1 MTAQIAFERHPV
13 TLDWHAPFI
22 SPVTDYSGETTPAT
36 YFRRDIY
43 LERVP
48 HQAVLRV
55 TAVGVVE
62 PWLNGERVG
71 DEVLAP
77 GWTSYRNRLIASS
90 HDITAVLRVGANTIG
105 AVVADGWA
113 LGRLGWENKTNH
125 FADRRALSVQLEL
138 TDADGSTEVLSDDSW
153 ATSTGGTLAASIY
166 DGEHF
171 DARLEPVGWAAPGF
185 DADAWTPAEITEW
198 PAEVQAPMSEPI
210 RRIEELAPAAVI
222 RTPAGSTVLDF
233 GQEISGWVRL
243 RGLIPDGTVVTLRHA
258 EWMTDGEVD
267 FETIRTAKA
276 TDVYIGNGA
285 IDQQWEPRF
294 TFHGFRY
301 VQVDGWVGAINDD
314 TFRAVV
320 VHTDM
325 RRTGWLTTSNPL
337 LNRLH
342 ENVVWSMRDNFVG
355 VPTDCP
361 QRDERLGWTGDIN
374 AFAPTAAFLHDV
386 RGVLGSW
393 LQDLAVEQQVKGFV
407 PWVVPD
413 VLSSASSPTALW
425 SDVAVSLPWTLYQQ
439 YGDQKILG
447 RAYSSMTTFVR
458 TVAER
463 LDDHGVWSTG
473 FQYGDWLD
481 PDAPDDNPAGGKT
494 DRHLVATA
502 YFAKVTREMADTA
515 AVLGRR
521 EDEDEFRNLAQRVR
535 HGFRRE
541 YTTQAGRVTS
551 ETATAYALAIVFDL
565 LDDEQRQHA
574 GDRLASVVAKS
585 GYTISTG
592 FAGTPLVT
600 DALSSTGHSDHAYLL
615 LMQERCPS
623 FLYPVTMGA
632 TTIWERWDSIR
643 PDGTINPSGMTS
655 LNHYA
660 LGAVADWMHRTIGG
674 LTATAPGYRRMRIAP
689 VPGGGLTS
697 ASLQHDTVSGRVEV
711 EWEIGDGQGHVVVTV
726 PDGTTAEVV
735 LPLDAEHRIEQVS
748 GGTHEWSYPLDTTG
762 ETEPFTMDTPL
773 SQLGADAAVWSAL
786 TDVFAKHLPGVPIDA
801 TAPEAAGISLNAML
815 GYIPGEIDG
824 LRADLEQ
831 TIAASMK
838 GSSAKEAVSA

>member
-1 MTAQIAFERHPV
+1 MTDPTTERLHV

-22 SPVTDYSGETTPAT
+22 TPANAYAGETTPAS
-36 YFRRDIY
+36 YFRRDFR
-43 LERVP
+43 LDRTPER
-48 HQAVLRV
+48 AVLRI
-55 TAVGVVE
+55 TAVGIVE
-62 PWLNGERVG
+62 PWLNGRPVG

-90 HDITAVLRVGANTIG
+90 HDVTTLLSAGENTIG

-113 LGRLGWENKTNH
+113 LGRLGWEDKTNH
-125 FADRRALSVQLEL
+125 FAERRALSVQLEISYS
-138 TDADGSTEVLSDDSW
+138 DGVTEVLSDESW
-153 ATSTGGTLAASIY
+153 TTGTGGTLAASIY

-171 DARLEPVGWAAPGF
+171 DARLEPAGWASPGF
-185 DADAWTPAEITEW
+185 DAAAWTGAETTTW
-198 PAEVQAPMSEPI
+198 PAQVQHPISEPI
-210 RRIEELAPAAVI
+210 RRIEELAPIAVL
-222 RTPAGSTVLDF
+222 RTPSGKTVLDF

-243 RGLIPDGTVVTLRHA
+243 RGTVPEGTEVTLRHA

-267 FETIRTAKA
+267 LETIRTAKA
-276 TDVYIGNGA
+276 TDVYIGDGTA
-285 IDQQWEPRF
+285 DQEWEPRF

-301 VQVDGWVGAINDD
+301 VQVDGWTATDVADA
-314 TFRAVV
+314 FRAVV

-393 LQDLAVEQQVKGFV
+393 LADLAVEQEVKGFV

-439 YGDQKILG
+439 YGEAAILE
-447 RAYSSMTTFVR
+447 RAYPSMTAFVR
-458 TVAER
+458 SVADR
-463 LDDHGVWSTG
+463 LDEHGVWSTG

-515 AVLGRR
+515 AVLERS
-521 EDEDEFRNLAQRVR
+521 EDEAEFRALAERVR
-535 HGFRRE
+535 DGFRRE
-541 YTTQAGRVTS
+541 YTSAAGRVTNES
-551 ETATAYALAIVFDL
+551 ATAYALAIVFDL
-565 LDDEQRQHA
+565 LDPDQRQHA
-574 GDRLASVVAKS
+574 GDRLADVVAKA

-600 DALSSTGHSDHAYLL
+600 DALSSTGHTDHAYLL

-632 TTIWERWDSIR
+632 TTIWERWDSVR

-674 LTATAPGYRRMRIAP
+674 LTATAPGYRTMRIAP

-697 ASLQHDTVSGRVEV
+697 AALRLDTDRGRVDV
-711 EWEIGDGQGHVVVTV
+711 EWEIGDGQGRLVVTI

-735 LPLDAEHRIEQVS
+735 LPLDAAHRIEHVE
-748 GGTHEWSYPLDTTG
+748 GGTHEWQYVLDTSG
-762 ETEPFTMDTPL
+762 DTEPFTMATPL
-773 SQLGADAAVWSAL
+773 AQLGADPAVWAAL
-786 TDVFAKHLPGVPIDA
+786 SDVFAKHLPGVPIDA
-801 TAPEAAGISLNAML
+801 TAPEAAGISLDAML
-815 GYIPGEIDG
+815 GYIPGEIEG

-831 TIAASMK
+831 TIAASRR
-838 GSSAKEAVSA
+838 STHTKESVSA